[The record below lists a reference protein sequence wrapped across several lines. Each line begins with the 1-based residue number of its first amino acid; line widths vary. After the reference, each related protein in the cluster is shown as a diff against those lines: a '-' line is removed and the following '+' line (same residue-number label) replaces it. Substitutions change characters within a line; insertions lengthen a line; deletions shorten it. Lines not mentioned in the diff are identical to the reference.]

1 MPDNNSQYLNVAGDI
16 GAAAINAYSTG
27 NQNRKSR
34 KFSREMYSLQ
44 KQDALEF
51 WNLQNEYNSP
61 QSQMKRFQ
69 EAGLNPHLIYGRGDS
84 GSASA
89 ISTPDVQSPQFRTP
103 EWGNAV
109 APLGLSLLSTF
120 ADLDIKQAQTDNLKA
135 QNAVILQDALLRGA
149 QIGSLEAGT
158 AKTKFDLDFSNEFRA
173 YSGEALKEAVRQTKT
188 TTDISLN
195 RDAREAALNASTIK
209 EAAERMLTMQQQ
221 RVNARTTNEHTKE
234 QIRQTRENIYML
246 EREGILKEMDIALR
260 QSGIQPN
267 DPLWSRFVA
276 RFLSNSGES
285 GRDFNMQSIIN
296 FFKK

>member
-1 MPDNNSQYLNVAGDI
+1 MPDKSEYWNVAGDI

-34 KFSREMYSLQ
+34 RFSREMYALQ

-51 WNLQNEYNSP
+51 WNMQNEYNSP

-69 EAGLNPHLIYGRGDS
+69 DAGLNPHLIYGRGDS

-89 ISTPDVQSPQFRTP
+89 ISTPDVQAPQFRTP

-109 APLGLSLLSTF
+109 APLGLSLVSAF
-120 ADLDIKQAQTDNLKA
+120 ADLDIKQAQVDNLKA

-158 AKTKFDLDFSNEFRA
+158 AKTKFDLEFASEFRA
-173 YSGEALKEAVRQTKT
+173 YSAEALKEAVRQAKT
-188 TTDISLN
+188 NTDISLN

-267 DPLWSRFVA
+267 DPMWARFVA
-276 RFLSNSGES
+276 RFLSNSGQS
-285 GRDFNMQSIIN
+285 GRDFNIQSIIDY
-296 FFKK
+296 FKK

>member
-1 MPDNNSQYLNVAGDI
+1 MPDNAQYFNLAGDI

-27 NQNRKSR
+27 RQNRKSR
-34 KFSREMYSLQ
+34 KFSREMYALQ
-44 KQDALEF
+44 RQDALEF
-51 WNLQNEYNSP
+51 WNMQNEYNSP
-61 QSQMKRFQ
+61 QAQMQRFQ

-89 ISTPDVQSPQFRTP
+89 IQTPDVQAPQFRTP

-158 AKTKFDLDFSNEFRA
+158 AKTKFDLDFANEFRE
-173 YSGEALKEAVRQTKT
+173 YSGEALKEAVRQARTN
-188 TTDISLN
+188 TDLNIN
-195 RDAREAALNASTIK
+195 RDAREAAMNASNIK

-221 RVNARTTNEHTKE
+221 RENARTTNEHTKE

-260 QSGIQPN
+260 QAGIQPN

-276 RFLSNSGES
+276 RFLSNSGQS
-285 GRDFNMQSIIN
+285 GRDFNMQSIID